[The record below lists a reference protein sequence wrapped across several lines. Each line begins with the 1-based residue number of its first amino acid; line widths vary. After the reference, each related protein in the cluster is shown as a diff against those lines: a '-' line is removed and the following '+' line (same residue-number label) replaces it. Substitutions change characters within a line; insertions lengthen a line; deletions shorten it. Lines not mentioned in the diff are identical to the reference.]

1 MAKELRFFK
10 VDKDGPVIIWRFYNP
25 PQNLWNME
33 IYAEFDDL
41 VEEFYE
47 DADLRAGIITSAMPN
62 VFIQHFDVSLLV
74 AWGEALAKGETT
86 MPVERPAPR
95 GIYRLGPK
103 PVIAAINAPAAGGGL
118 EVAMACDFRFMSQ
131 AATLAQP
138 EVAVGI
144 LAGGGGTQRMPRLIG
159 IARSLELQ
167 LTGRQVFADEA
178 ERIGLVTRACD
189 PLQLMPQAIAFARA
203 LAAQPPLAVAR
214 IIRCIYESTNMSL
227 EDGLALESQ
236 LFMELVKSDDALNL
250 MRAYV
255 AAGQDVERLVSER
268 SAEQAGGA

>member
-1 MAKELRFFK
+1 MAKEPKFFQ
-10 VDKDGPVIIWRFYNP
+10 VERDGPVIIWRFYNP

-41 VEEFYE
+41 VEGFYE
-47 DADLRAGIITSAMPN
+47 DADLRAGIITSAMPS

-74 AWGEALAKGETT
+74 AWGEALAKGEMT
-86 MPVERPAPR
+86 MPAERPAPR

-103 PVIAAINAPAAGGGL
+103 PVIAAINAPVAGGGL
-118 EVAMACDFRFMSQ
+118 EMAMACDFRFMSQ

-138 EVAVGI
+138 EVGAGI

-159 IARSLELQ
+159 IAKSLELQ

-227 EDGLALESQ
+227 EDGLALESE
-236 LFMELVKSDDALNL
+236 LFRELIKSDDALNL